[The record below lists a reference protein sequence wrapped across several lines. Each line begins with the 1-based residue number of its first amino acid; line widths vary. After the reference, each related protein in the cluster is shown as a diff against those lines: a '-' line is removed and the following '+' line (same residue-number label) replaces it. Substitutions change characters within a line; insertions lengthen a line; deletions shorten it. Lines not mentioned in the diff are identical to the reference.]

1 MSGEDGDIPKLAY
14 GSIEA
19 AAERE
24 KKNIHPKEPL
34 IWRIFTQKSLLS
46 GEYYLE
52 NIHPKEPLI
61 WRMSRLNYS

>member
-24 KKNIHPKEPL
+24 KKNIHPK
-34 IWRIFTQKSLLS
+34 KSL
-46 GEYYLE
+46 
-52 NIHPKEPLI
+52 

>member
-34 IWRIFTQKSLLS
+34 
-46 GEYYLE
+46 E
-52 NIHPKEPLI
+52 NVPSQLFLTEPTVLFRHI
-61 WRMSRLNYS
+61 KYSNFVGI